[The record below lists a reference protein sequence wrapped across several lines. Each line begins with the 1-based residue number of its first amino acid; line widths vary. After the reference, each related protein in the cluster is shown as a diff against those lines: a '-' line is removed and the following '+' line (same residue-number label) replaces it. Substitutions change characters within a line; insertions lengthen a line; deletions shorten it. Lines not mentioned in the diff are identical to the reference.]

1 MNIEQTNN
9 LYENWIKKPEMIY
22 IFKELNSIPLFNKN
36 KNIIYIA
43 MIEVIYNNIN
53 KNLHLLTTDNQQLK
67 FYKNMLNKIY
77 INLYQIYDIKDYKI
91 YNYGINY
98 YYYIYK
104 INNYLNLLIDYNI
117 DEEYLP
123 IEIFF
128 RGIHQII
135 EINLLN
141 LIEKQEEI
149 ETMININNDIVK
161 EIIYNNI
168 SIWNELIELLN
179 LLSSLDELQY
189 QKYRNLIYGTSGG
202 ESINLRKIQKR
213 IQNLDKYISG
223 DIYEIIIG
231 QKEDKYLLSAIKMYQ
246 YYSTQYWL
254 THFNLASST
263 NGIKNKG
270 TKETPIIKL
279 IEHCIT
285 MTDTKINN
293 VIHKVSEEVK
303 DDSYKKKVIVND
315 KERIIGLSIYNSSKS
330 ILKLVE

>member
-22 IFKELNSIPLFNKN
+22 ILKELNRIPLFNKN
-36 KNIIYIA
+36 RNIIYIA

-149 ETMININNDIVK
+149 EIMININNDIVTK
-161 EIIYNNI
+161 IIYNNI

-202 ESINLRKIQKR
+202 ESINLRKIQKK
-213 IQNLDKYISG
+213 IQCLDTFIQL
-223 DIYEIIIG
+223 DIYDII
-231 QKEDKYLLSAIKMYQ
+231 KNKKDDKYLISLIKLYQ
-246 YYSTQYWL
+246 YYTTQFWL

-270 TKETPIIKL
+270 TKETPITKL
-279 IEHCIT
+279 IDKCIN
-285 MTDTKINN
+285 MMDTRINNTIYVISQEVNDDTSKKKIKINN
-293 VIHKVSEEVK
+293 
-303 DDSYKKKVIVND
+303 
-315 KERIIGLSIYNSSKS
+315 KEKIIGLSIYNSSKS

>member
-22 IFKELNSIPLFNKN
+22 ILKELNRIPLFNRN

-161 EIIYNNI
+161 KIIYNNI

-223 DIYEIIIG
+223 DIYEIIMG

-246 YYSTQYWL
+246 YYSTQFWL
-254 THFNLASST
+254 THFNLAAST

-279 IEHCIT
+279 IERCIT

-293 VIHKVSEEVK
+293 AIHKVSEEVE
-303 DDSYKKKVIVND
+303 DISYRKKIIVND
-315 KERIIGLSIYNSSKS
+315 KERCIGVSIYNSSKE
-330 ILKLVE
+330 LF

>member
-22 IFKELNSIPLFNKN
+22 ILKELNRIPLFNKN

-123 IEIFF
+123 IETFF

-161 EIIYNNI
+161 KIIYNNI

-202 ESINLRKIQKR
+202 ESINLRKIQKK
-213 IQNLDKYISG
+213 IQCLDTFIQL
-223 DIYEIIIG
+223 DIYDIIKN
-231 QKEDKYLLSAIKMYQ
+231 KEDDKYLISLIKLYQ
-246 YYSTQYWL
+246 YYTTQFWL

-270 TKETPIIKL
+270 TKETPISKL
-279 IEHCIT
+279 IDKCIN
-285 MTDTKINN
+285 MMDTRINNTIYVISQEVNDDTSKKKIKINN
-293 VIHKVSEEVK
+293 
-303 DDSYKKKVIVND
+303 

>member
-22 IFKELNSIPLFNKN
+22 IFKELNRIPLFNKN

-168 SIWNELIELLN
+168 SIWNGLIELLN

-246 YYSTQYWL
+246 YYSTQFWL

-279 IEHCIT
+279 IERCIT

>member
-22 IFKELNSIPLFNKN
+22 ILKELNRIPLFNKN

-161 EIIYNNI
+161 KIIYNNI

-202 ESINLRKIQKR
+202 ESINLRKIQKK
-213 IQNLDKYISG
+213 IQCLDTFIQLDNY
-223 DIYEIIIG
+223 DII
-231 QKEDKYLLSAIKMYQ
+231 KNKKDDKYLISLIKLYQ
-246 YYSTQYWL
+246 YYTTQFWL

-270 TKETPIIKL
+270 TKETPISKL
-279 IEHCIT
+279 IDKCIN
-285 MTDTKINN
+285 MMDTRINNTIYVISQEVNDDTSKKKIKINN
-293 VIHKVSEEVK
+293 
-303 DDSYKKKVIVND
+303 

>member
-22 IFKELNSIPLFNKN
+22 ILKELNRIPLFNKN

-161 EIIYNNI
+161 KIIYNNI

-202 ESINLRKIQKR
+202 ESINLRKIQKK
-213 IQNLDKYISG
+213 IQCLDTFIQL
-223 DIYEIIIG
+223 DIYDII
-231 QKEDKYLLSAIKMYQ
+231 KNKKDDKYLISLIKLYQ
-246 YYSTQYWL
+246 YYTTQFWL

-270 TKETPIIKL
+270 TKETPITKL
-279 IEHCIT
+279 IDKCIN
-285 MTDTKINN
+285 MMDTKINN

>member
-22 IFKELNSIPLFNKN
+22 ILKELNRIPLFNRN

-161 EIIYNNI
+161 KIIYNNI

-189 QKYRNLIYGTSGG
+189 QKYRNFIYGTSGG
-202 ESINLRKIQKR
+202 ESINLRKIQKK
-213 IQNLDKYISG
+213 IQCLDTFIQL
-223 DIYEIIIG
+223 DIYDII
-231 QKEDKYLLSAIKMYQ
+231 KNKKDDKYLISLIKLYQ
-246 YYSTQYWL
+246 YYTTQFWL

-270 TKETPIIKL
+270 TKETPISKL
-279 IEHCIT
+279 IDKCIN
-285 MTDTKINN
+285 MMDTRINNTIYVISQEVNDDTSKKKIKINN
-293 VIHKVSEEVK
+293 
-303 DDSYKKKVIVND
+303 

>member
-22 IFKELNSIPLFNKN
+22 IFKELNRIPLFNKN

-168 SIWNELIELLN
+168 SIWNGLIELLN

-246 YYSTQYWL
+246 YYSTQFWL

-270 TKETPIIKL
+270 TKETPITKL
-279 IEHCIT
+279 IDKCIN
-285 MTDTKINN
+285 MMDTKINN

-303 DDSYKKKVIVND
+303 DDSYKKKIIVND

>member
-9 LYENWIKKPEMIY
+9 LYENWVKKPEMIY
-22 IFKELNSIPLFNKN
+22 ILKELNRIPLFNKN

-98 YYYIYK
+98 YYNIYK

-161 EIIYNNI
+161 KIIYNNI

-202 ESINLRKIQKR
+202 ESINLRKIQKK
-213 IQNLDKYISG
+213 IQCLDTFIQL
-223 DIYEIIIG
+223 DIYDII
-231 QKEDKYLLSAIKMYQ
+231 KNKKDDKYLISLIKLYQ
-246 YYSTQYWL
+246 YYTTQFWL

-270 TKETPIIKL
+270 TKETPITKL
-279 IEHCIT
+279 IDKCIN
-285 MTDTKINN
+285 MMDTRINNTIYIISQEVNDDTSKKKIKINN
-293 VIHKVSEEVK
+293 
-303 DDSYKKKVIVND
+303 

>member
-22 IFKELNSIPLFNKN
+22 ILKELNRIPLFNKN
-36 KNIIYIA
+36 RNIIYIA

-53 KNLHLLTTDNQQLK
+53 KNLHLLTTDTQQLK

-161 EIIYNNI
+161 KIIYNNI

-202 ESINLRKIQKR
+202 ESINLRKIQKK
-213 IQNLDKYISG
+213 IQCLDTFIQL
-223 DIYEIIIG
+223 DIYDII
-231 QKEDKYLLSAIKMYQ
+231 KNKKDDKYLISLIKLYQ
-246 YYSTQYWL
+246 YYTTQFWL

-279 IEHCIT
+279 IERCIT

-293 VIHKVSEEVK
+293 AIHKVSEEVK

>member
-1 MNIEQTNN
+1 
-9 LYENWIKKPEMIY
+9 
-22 IFKELNSIPLFNKN
+22 
-36 KNIIYIA
+36 

-161 EIIYNNI
+161 KIIYNNI

-202 ESINLRKIQKR
+202 ESINLRKIQKK
-213 IQNLDKYISG
+213 IQCLDTFIQL
-223 DIYEIIIG
+223 DIYDII
-231 QKEDKYLLSAIKMYQ
+231 KNKKDDKYLISLIKLYQ
-246 YYSTQYWL
+246 YYTTQFWL

-270 TKETPIIKL
+270 TKETPITKL
-279 IEHCIT
+279 IDKCIN
-285 MTDTKINN
+285 MMDTKINN

>member
-1 MNIEQTNN
+1 
-9 LYENWIKKPEMIY
+9 MIY

-168 SIWNELIELLN
+168 SIWNGLIELLN

-202 ESINLRKIQKR
+202 ESINLRKIQKK

-223 DIYEIIIG
+223 DIYEIIMG

-246 YYSTQYWL
+246 YYSIQYWL

-270 TKETPIIKL
+270 TKETPITKL
-279 IEHCIT
+279 IDKCIN
-285 MTDTKINN
+285 MMDTKINN

-303 DDSYKKKVIVND
+303 DNSYKKKVIVND

>member
-22 IFKELNSIPLFNKN
+22 ILKELNRIPLFNKN

-161 EIIYNNI
+161 KIIYNNI

-223 DIYEIIIG
+223 DIYEIIMG
-231 QKEDKYLLSAIKMYQ
+231 QKEDKYLLSTIKMYQ

-270 TKETPIIKL
+270 TKETPITKL
-279 IEHCIT
+279 IDKCIN
-285 MTDTKINN
+285 MMDTKINN

>member
-22 IFKELNSIPLFNKN
+22 ILKELNRIPLFNKN

-161 EIIYNNI
+161 KIIYNNI

-202 ESINLRKIQKR
+202 ESINLRKIQKK
-213 IQNLDKYISG
+213 D
-223 DIYEIIIG
+223 
-231 QKEDKYLLSAIKMYQ
+231 
-246 YYSTQYWL
+246 
-254 THFNLASST
+254 
-263 NGIKNKG
+263 
-270 TKETPIIKL
+270 
-279 IEHCIT
+279 
-285 MTDTKINN
+285 
-293 VIHKVSEEVK
+293 SEF
-303 DDSYKKKVIVND
+303 
-315 KERIIGLSIYNSSKS
+315 R
-330 ILKLVE
+330 

>member
-22 IFKELNSIPLFNKN
+22 IFKELNRIPLFNKN

-168 SIWNELIELLN
+168 SIWNGLIELLN

-202 ESINLRKIQKR
+202 ESINLRKIQKK

-223 DIYEIIIG
+223 DIYEIIMG

-246 YYSTQYWL
+246 YYSIQYWL

-279 IEHCIT
+279 IERCIT

-303 DDSYKKKVIVND
+303 DDSYKKKIIVND

>member
-168 SIWNELIELLN
+168 SIWNGLIELLN

-246 YYSTQYWL
+246 YYSTQFWL

-270 TKETPIIKL
+270 TKETPITKL
-279 IEHCIT
+279 IDKCIN
-285 MTDTKINN
+285 MMDTKINN

-303 DDSYKKKVIVND
+303 DDSYKKKIIVND

>member
-91 YNYGINY
+91 SNYGINY

-104 INNYLNLLIDYNI
+104 INNYLNLLINYNI

-246 YYSTQYWL
+246 YYSTQFWL

-270 TKETPIIKL
+270 TKETPITKL
-279 IEHCIT
+279 IDKCIN
-285 MTDTKINN
+285 MMDTKINN

>member
-22 IFKELNSIPLFNKN
+22 ILKELNRIPLFNRN

-149 ETMININNDIVK
+149 ETMININNNIVK

-189 QKYRNLIYGTSGG
+189 QKYRNFIYGTSGG
-202 ESINLRKIQKR
+202 ESINLRKIQKK
-213 IQNLDKYISG
+213 IQCLDTFIQL
-223 DIYEIIIG
+223 DIYDII
-231 QKEDKYLLSAIKMYQ
+231 KNKKDDKYLISLIKLYQ
-246 YYSTQYWL
+246 YYTTQFWL

-270 TKETPIIKL
+270 TKETPISKL
-279 IEHCIT
+279 IDKCIN
-285 MTDTKINN
+285 MMDTRINNTIYVISQEVNDDTSKKKIKINN
-293 VIHKVSEEVK
+293 
-303 DDSYKKKVIVND
+303 

>member
-22 IFKELNSIPLFNKN
+22 ILKELNRIPLFNKN
-36 KNIIYIA
+36 KNLIYIA

-161 EIIYNNI
+161 KIIYNNI
-168 SIWNELIELLN
+168 SIWSELIELLN

-189 QKYRNLIYGTSGG
+189 QKYRNFIYGTSGG
-202 ESINLRKIQKR
+202 ESINLRKIQKK
-213 IQNLDKYISG
+213 IQCLDTFIQL
-223 DIYEIIIG
+223 DIYDII
-231 QKEDKYLLSAIKMYQ
+231 KNKKDDKYLISLIKLYQ
-246 YYSTQYWL
+246 YYTTQFWL

-270 TKETPIIKL
+270 TKETPITKL
-279 IEHCIT
+279 IDKCIN
-285 MTDTKINN
+285 MMDTRINNTIYVISQEVNDDTSKKKIKINN
-293 VIHKVSEEVK
+293 
-303 DDSYKKKVIVND
+303 

>member
-22 IFKELNSIPLFNKN
+22 ILKELNRIPLFNRN

-161 EIIYNNI
+161 KIIYNNI

-202 ESINLRKIQKR
+202 ESINLRKIQKK
-213 IQNLDKYISG
+213 IQCLDTFIQL
-223 DIYEIIIG
+223 DIYDII
-231 QKEDKYLLSAIKMYQ
+231 KNKKDDKYLISLIKLYQ
-246 YYSTQYWL
+246 YYTTQFWL

-270 TKETPIIKL
+270 TKETPITKL
-279 IEHCIT
+279 IDKCIN
-285 MTDTKINN
+285 MMDTRINNIIYVISQEVNDDTSKKKIKINN
-293 VIHKVSEEVK
+293 
-303 DDSYKKKVIVND
+303 

>member
-223 DIYEIIIG
+223 DIYEIIMG

-246 YYSTQYWL
+246 YYSTQFWL
-254 THFNLASST
+254 THFNLAAST

-279 IEHCIT
+279 IDRCIT

-293 VIHKVSEEVK
+293 AIHKVSEEVK
-303 DDSYKKKVIVND
+303 DDSYTKKVRLND
-315 KERIIGLSIYNSSKS
+315 KERCIGISIYNSSKG
-330 ILKLVE
+330 LFN

>member
-22 IFKELNSIPLFNKN
+22 IFKELNRIPLFNKN

-43 MIEVIYNNIN
+43 MIEVIYNTIN
-53 KNLHLLTTDNQQLK
+53 KNLHLLTTDNQQFK

-77 INLYQIYDIKDYKI
+77 INLYRIYDIKDYKI

-104 INNYLNLLIDYNI
+104 INNYLNLLINYNI

-161 EIIYNNI
+161 RIIYNNI

-223 DIYEIIIG
+223 NIYEIIMG

-246 YYSTQYWL
+246 YYSTQFWL

-279 IEHCIT
+279 IERCIT

-330 ILKLVE
+330 ILKLVK

>member
-22 IFKELNSIPLFNKN
+22 IFKELNRIPLFNKN
-36 KNIIYIA
+36 KNLIYIA

-246 YYSTQYWL
+246 YYSTQFWL

-270 TKETPIIKL
+270 TKETPITKL
-279 IEHCIT
+279 IDKCIN
-285 MTDTKINN
+285 MMDTKINN

-303 DDSYKKKVIVND
+303 DDSYKKKIIVND

>member
-168 SIWNELIELLN
+168 SIWNGLIELLN

-246 YYSTQYWL
+246 YY
-254 THFNLASST
+254 
-263 NGIKNKG
+263 
-270 TKETPIIKL
+270 
-279 IEHCIT
+279 
-285 MTDTKINN
+285 
-293 VIHKVSEEVK
+293 
-303 DDSYKKKVIVND
+303 
-315 KERIIGLSIYNSSKS
+315 
-330 ILKLVE
+330 

>member
-22 IFKELNSIPLFNKN
+22 ILKELNRIPLFNKN

-168 SIWNELIELLN
+168 SIWNGLIELLN

-223 DIYEIIIG
+223 DIYEIIMG

-246 YYSTQYWL
+246 YYSTQFWL

-270 TKETPIIKL
+270 TKETPITKL
-279 IEHCIT
+279 IDKCIN
-285 MTDTKINN
+285 MMDTKINN

-303 DDSYKKKVIVND
+303 DDSYKKKIIVND

>member
-22 IFKELNSIPLFNKN
+22 IFKELNRIPLFNKN

-168 SIWNELIELLN
+168 SIWNGLIELLN

-202 ESINLRKIQKR
+202 ESINLRKIQKK

-223 DIYEIIIG
+223 DIYEIIMG

-270 TKETPIIKL
+270 TKETPITKL
-279 IEHCIT
+279 IDKCIN
-285 MTDTKINN
+285 MMDTKINN

-303 DDSYKKKVIVND
+303 DDSYKKKIIVND

>member
-91 YNYGINY
+91 SNYGINY

-104 INNYLNLLIDYNI
+104 INNYLNLLINYNI

-168 SIWNELIELLN
+168 SIWNGLIELLN

-246 YYSTQYWL
+246 YYSTQFWL

-270 TKETPIIKL
+270 TKETPITKL
-279 IEHCIT
+279 IDKCIN
-285 MTDTKINN
+285 MMDTKINN

>member
-22 IFKELNSIPLFNKN
+22 ILKELNRIPLFNRN

-149 ETMININNDIVK
+149 ETMININNEIVK
-161 EIIYNNI
+161 KIIYNNI

-202 ESINLRKIQKR
+202 ESINLRKIQKK
-213 IQNLDKYISG
+213 IQCLDTFIQL
-223 DIYEIIIG
+223 DIYDII
-231 QKEDKYLLSAIKMYQ
+231 KNKKDDKYLISLIKLYQ
-246 YYSTQYWL
+246 YYTTQFWL

-270 TKETPIIKL
+270 TKETPITKL
-279 IEHCIT
+279 IDKCIN
-285 MTDTKINN
+285 MMDTKINN

>member
-22 IFKELNSIPLFNKN
+22 IFKELNRIPLFNKN
-36 KNIIYIA
+36 KNLIYIA

-161 EIIYNNI
+161 KIIYNNI

-202 ESINLRKIQKR
+202 ESINLRKIQKK
-213 IQNLDKYISG
+213 IQCLDTFIQL
-223 DIYEIIIG
+223 DIYDII
-231 QKEDKYLLSAIKMYQ
+231 KNKKDDKYLISLIKLYQ
-246 YYSTQYWL
+246 YYTTQFWL

-270 TKETPIIKL
+270 TKETPITKL
-279 IEHCIT
+279 IDKCIN
-285 MTDTKINN
+285 MMDTRINNTIYIISQEVNDDTSKKKIKINN
-293 VIHKVSEEVK
+293 
-303 DDSYKKKVIVND
+303 

>member
-168 SIWNELIELLN
+168 SIWNGLIELLN

-246 YYSTQYWL
+246 YYSTQFWL

-279 IEHCIT
+279 IERCIT

-303 DDSYKKKVIVND
+303 DDSYKKKIIVND

>member
-22 IFKELNSIPLFNKN
+22 ILKELNRIPLFNRN
-36 KNIIYIA
+36 KNLIYIA

-149 ETMININNDIVK
+149 ETMININNNIVK
-161 EIIYNNI
+161 KIIYNNI

-202 ESINLRKIQKR
+202 ESINLRKIQKK
-213 IQNLDKYISG
+213 IQCLDTFIQL
-223 DIYEIIIG
+223 DIYDII
-231 QKEDKYLLSAIKMYQ
+231 KNKKDDKYLISLIKLYQ
-246 YYSTQYWL
+246 YYTTQFWL

-270 TKETPIIKL
+270 TKETPITKL
-279 IEHCIT
+279 IDKCIN
-285 MTDTKINN
+285 MMDTRINNTIYVISQEVNDDTSKKKIKINN
-293 VIHKVSEEVK
+293 
-303 DDSYKKKVIVND
+303 